1 MLSQLQKPVSFPV
14 KEQRRDTSRPH
25 VEYFGSMATRESI
38 PTISRLRPVLVMM
51 DFPAVRHLATEI
63 GYSDIMEIT
72 RRDVYPPALTEIEET
87 AAYTFSKLVHPSRLL
102 RVTVGGITF

>member
-1 MLSQLQKPVSFPV
+1 
-14 KEQRRDTSRPH
+14 
-25 VEYFGSMATRESI
+25 
-38 PTISRLRPVLVMM
+38 M

-102 RVTVGGITF
+102 RVTVGELLSEISDQIWTTWHIRIDPAEMEMSWTNLEGWSC